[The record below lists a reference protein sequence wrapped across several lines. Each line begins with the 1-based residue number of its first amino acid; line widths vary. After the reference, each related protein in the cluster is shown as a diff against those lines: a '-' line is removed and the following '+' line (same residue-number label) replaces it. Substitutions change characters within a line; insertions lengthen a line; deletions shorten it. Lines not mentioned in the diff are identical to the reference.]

1 MALAMQQVVD
11 CQEGR
16 EKEVVPIESRLDAEG
31 GTSATL
37 GMSADHVSAKALSV
51 AKQHNRP
58 ACSSHASWMAHR
70 RHASSQHHGR
80 TQAKQYNAPHR
91 YPGQSSRPLQRPAAS
106 WSSDYISEPVH
117 SDADD
122 YINSHDPDPAPSPAR
137 YHERPSPMSSPYSPR
152 ERGTN
157 NKPSYYT
164 TPPRRRQQWPARYQ
178 TPSPSSD
185 YIAQSA
191 RTEDDYIATPAS
203 RMPGAFVDDDDD
215 VTPEY
220 NSGYTQYRPDD
231 SSPLQRSAPK
241 SYDREKPPPRCRA
254 APKDYGHDPP
264 RHHRHRDSDLTSSN
278 WDRKHD
284 TARTRSRSRSRSRVK
299 HLQPHE
305 LENFHEARQ
314 FLERFR
320 ALSIKHTARPIGAYS
335 SDEERDDARSL
346 RSRHSSVS
354 RERPATYISS
364 CRNSSNAK
372 SKRIEAANDA
382 AVAWYRSS
390 HRYKDD
396 AYASSPERTTGF
408 SQPPRQSRLD
418 RYERRPSYKLLTRD
432 AAAQDS
438 DTDSLG
444 RDPSTTR
451 SYLSRPPST
460 TPSYM
465 SRSRSRSRAPSTA
478 PSYVSP
484 SPSPS
489 RPRSP
494 PSFSRAVTTTHRRSS
509 YSSDNG
515 IGEGSD
521 YLPSDDS
528 EEEHARRHFSDDD
541 RYERRGAYSD
551 DNGVGEGSDYVSSDD
566 DHHHVDDRRGGRYAR
581 GKMYSARER
590 VREEDEDEEE
600 HSYSKGWGVGNRG
613 ETTGGRR
620 YWEGGVG
627 I

>member
-1 MALAMQQVVD
+1 
-11 CQEGR
+11 
-16 EKEVVPIESRLDAEG
+16 
-31 GTSATL
+31 
-37 GMSADHVSAKALSV
+37 
-51 AKQHNRP
+51 
-58 ACSSHASWMAHR
+58 MAHR

-137 YHERPSPMSSPYSPR
+137 
-152 ERGTN
+152 
-157 NKPSYYT
+157 
-164 TPPRRRQQWPARYQ
+164 
-178 TPSPSSD
+178 SD

-191 RTEDDYIATPAS
+191 RTEDDYIATAAS

-541 RYERRGAYSD
+541 
-551 DNGVGEGSDYVSSDD
+551 
-566 DHHHVDDRRGGRYAR
+566 
-581 GKMYSARER
+581 SARER

>member
-1 MALAMQQVVD
+1 
-11 CQEGR
+11 
-16 EKEVVPIESRLDAEG
+16 
-31 GTSATL
+31 
-37 GMSADHVSAKALSV
+37 
-51 AKQHNRP
+51 
-58 ACSSHASWMAHR
+58 MAHR
-70 RHASSQHHGR
+70 TYGSSQHHGR

-91 YPGQSSRPLQRPAAS
+91 YPSQSSRPLQRPAAT
-106 WSSDYISEPVH
+106 WSSDYISEPVY
-117 SDADD
+117 SDSDD
-122 YINSHDPDPAPSPAR
+122 YINSQDPEPTPSPAR
-137 YHERPSPMSSPYSPR
+137 YHERPSPMTSPYSPR

-185 YIAQSA
+185 CIAQSV

-215 VTPEY
+215 YETPEY

-231 SSPLQRSAPK
+231 SSPPQRSAPK
-241 SYDREKPPPRCRA
+241 SYDQESPPRRRRA
-254 APKDYGHDPP
+254 APKDYDNDPP
-264 RHHRHRDSDLTSSN
+264 WHHHHRDSDLTSSN

-284 TARTRSRSRSRSRVK
+284 TARARTRSRSRSRSRVK
-299 HLQPHE
+299 PLKPHE
-305 LENFHEARQ
+305 LDNFHEARQ

-320 ALSIKHTARPIGAYS
+320 ALDIKHTARPIGAYS
-335 SDEERDDARSL
+335 SDEDRDDARSL

-364 CRNSSNAK
+364 RRNSSNAK
-372 SKRIEAANDA
+372 SKRLEAASDA
-382 AVAWYRSS
+382 SVAWYRSS

-396 AYASSPERTTGF
+396 TYASSPERATGF

-418 RYERRPSYKLLTRD
+418 RYERRPSYKMLTRD
-432 AAAQDS
+432 TAHYS
-438 DTDSLG
+438 DVDSLG

-460 TPSYM
+460 TPSYI
-465 SRSRSRSRAPSTA
+465 SRSRSRSRAPFTA

-484 SPSPS
+484 SPSPP
-489 RPRSP
+489 RHRSP

-521 YLPSDDS
+521 YLPSDDD
-528 EEEHARRHFSDDD
+528 EEDHARRHFSDDD
-541 RYERRGAYSD
+541 KYEPRAVYSD

-566 DHHHVDDRRGGRYAR
+566 DDDDCVDGRRGRYAR

-590 VREEDEDEEE
+590 VKEEDEEEEE

>member
-1 MALAMQQVVD
+1 
-11 CQEGR
+11 
-16 EKEVVPIESRLDAEG
+16 
-31 GTSATL
+31 
-37 GMSADHVSAKALSV
+37 MSPDHVSAKALSA

-58 ACSSHASWMAHR
+58 GPTNPEPSTISTPQACSSHASWMAHR
-70 RHASSQHHGR
+70 TYASSQHHGR

-91 YPGQSSRPLQRPAAS
+91 YPGQSSRPLQRPAAP
-106 WSSDYISEPVH
+106 WSSDYISEPVY
-117 SDADD
+117 SDSDD
-122 YINSHDPDPAPSPAR
+122 YINSQDPEPAPSPAR
-137 YHERPSPMSSPYSPR
+137 YHERPSPMTSPYSPR
-152 ERGTN
+152 ERGSN
-157 NKPSYYT
+157 SKPSYYT
-164 TPPRRRQQWPARYQ
+164 TPPRRRQQWPAQYQ

-215 VTPEY
+215 DKTPEY
-220 NSGYTQYRPDD
+220 TSGYTQYRPND

-241 SYDREKPPPRCRA
+241 SYAPESPPVRRRA
-254 APKDYGHDPP
+254 APKDYDNDPP
-264 RHHRHRDSDLTSSN
+264 RQHRRHRDSDLTSSN

-284 TARTRSRSRSRSRVK
+284 TARTRSRSRSRSRPK

-305 LENFHEARQ
+305 LDNFHEARQ

-320 ALSIKHTARPIGAYS
+320 ALDIKRPHPTSPYS
-335 SDEERDDARSL
+335 SDEDRDDARSL
-346 RSRHSSVS
+346 RSRRSSVS

-364 CRNSSNAK
+364 RRNSSNAK
-372 SKRIEAANDA
+372 SKRLEAASDA
-382 AVAWYRSS
+382 SVAWYRSS

-396 AYASSPERTTGF
+396 EYASSPEPGTGF

-432 AAAQDS
+432 TAAQYS
-438 DTDSLG
+438 DADSLG

-460 TPSYM
+460 TPSYI

-484 SPSPS
+484 SPSPA
-489 RPRSP
+489 RTRARSP
-494 PSFSRAVTTTHRRSS
+494 PSFSRTVTTTHRRSS
-509 YSSDNG
+509 SSSDNG

-521 YLPSDDS
+521 YLPSDDDV
-528 EEEHARRHFSDDD
+528 EEDAARRHFSDDD
-541 RYERRGAYSD
+541 KYQPRAVYSD
-551 DNGVGEGSDYVSSDD
+551 DNGVGEGSDYVSSDED
-566 DHHHVDDRRGGRYAR
+566 EVVHRQGRYAR

-590 VREEDEDEEE
+590 VREEDEEEE

-613 ETTGGRR
+613 EPTGGRR
-620 YWEGGVG
+620 RWEGGVG

>member
-1 MALAMQQVVD
+1 
-11 CQEGR
+11 
-16 EKEVVPIESRLDAEG
+16 
-31 GTSATL
+31 
-37 GMSADHVSAKALSV
+37 
-51 AKQHNRP
+51 
-58 ACSSHASWMAHR
+58 
-70 RHASSQHHGR
+70 
-80 TQAKQYNAPHR
+80 
-91 YPGQSSRPLQRPAAS
+91 
-106 WSSDYISEPVH
+106 
-117 SDADD
+117 
-122 YINSHDPDPAPSPAR
+122 
-137 YHERPSPMSSPYSPR
+137 MSSSYSPR

-215 VTPEY
+215 ETPED

-231 SSPLQRSAPK
+231 SSSLQRSAPNP
-241 SYDREKPPPRCRA
+241 YDRESPPLRRRA
-254 APKDYGHDPP
+254 PPKDYDNDPP
-264 RHHRHRDSDLTSSN
+264 RHHHHRDSDLTSSN

-284 TARTRSRSRSRSRVK
+284 TARTRNRSRSRSRSCLK

-305 LENFHEARQ
+305 IDNLHEARQ

-320 ALSIKHTARPIGAYS
+320 ALDIKHTARPIGAYS
-335 SDEERDDARSL
+335 SDEDRDDARSL

-364 CRNSSNAK
+364 RRNSSNAK
-372 SKRIEAANDA
+372 SKRLEAANDA

-396 AYASSPERTTGF
+396 AYASSPERATGF

-418 RYERRPSYKLLTRD
+418 RYERRPSYKILTRD
-432 AAAQDS
+432 TAQDS

-444 RDPSTTR
+444 RVPSTAR

-460 TPSYM
+460 TPSYV

-489 RPRSP
+489 RRRSP

-521 YLPSDDS
+521 YLPSDS
-528 EEEHARRHFSDDD
+528 EEEHHVRRHLSDDD
-541 RYERRGAYSD
+541 KYERRGGYSD
-551 DNGVGEGSDYVSSDD
+551 DNGVGEGSDYVSSDED
-566 DHHHVDDRRGGRYAR
+566 GEDEVVHGRGRYAR

-590 VREEDEDEEE
+590 VREEEEDEV
-600 HSYSKGWGVGNRG
+600 HSYSKG
-613 ETTGGRR
+613 
-620 YWEGGVG
+620 
-627 I
+627 